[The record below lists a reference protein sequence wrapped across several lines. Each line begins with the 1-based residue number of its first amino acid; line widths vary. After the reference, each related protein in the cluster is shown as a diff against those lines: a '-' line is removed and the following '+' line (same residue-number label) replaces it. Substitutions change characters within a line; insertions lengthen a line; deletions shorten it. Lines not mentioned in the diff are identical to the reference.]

1 MARAGLSGAVA
12 ALLLALPAAAQT
24 PAPTPAPVTLVVTV
38 EGVRNAT
45 GDVRVAI
52 CSKARFLSETCEYMG
67 VAKARPGPVSV
78 RIAVP
83 PGTYAAQAFHDEDG
97 DGKIG
102 RNTLGLPTEGLGFS
116 NDAAMRFGP
125 PRFDEAAFQLG
136 PDGGQIHFH
145 LRYAF

>member
-1 MARAGLSGAVA
+1 MARAGVSGAVA
-12 ALLLALPAAAQT
+12 ALLLGAA
-24 PAPTPAPVTLVVTV
+24 PAPVTLVVTV

-45 GDVRVAI
+45 GDVRVAV
-52 CSKARFLSETCEYMG
+52 CSRDRFLSETCEYMG
-67 VAKARPGPVSV
+67 QAKAHPGSVSV
-78 RIAVP
+78 RIALP

-102 RNTLGLPTEGLGFS
+102 RNAIGLPTEGLGFS
-116 NDAAMRFGP
+116 NDAVMRFGP